1 MTDNTGQR
9 DESLIPFAKD
19 AHFYIGTVTGTSG
32 GYFLSVKIDGLDEA
46 IRCHRPY
53 NASYS
58 NNSRII
64 IIGIGGTY
72 LVLGRVS

>member
-1 MTDNTGQR
+1 MTENTGQM

-32 GYFLSVKIDGLDEA
+32 GYFLNVKIDGLDET
-46 IRCHRPY
+46 IKCHRPY

-58 NNSRII
+58 SNARIVM
-64 IIGIGGTY
+64 IGIGGTY
-72 LVLGRVS
+72 LVLARVF